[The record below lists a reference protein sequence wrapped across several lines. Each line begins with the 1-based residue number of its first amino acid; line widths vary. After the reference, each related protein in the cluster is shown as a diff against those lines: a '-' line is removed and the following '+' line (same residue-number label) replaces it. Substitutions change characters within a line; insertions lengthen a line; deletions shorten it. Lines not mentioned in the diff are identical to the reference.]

1 MWKITLIVMLL
12 VVSSAPL
19 ASASPTYLRV
29 DEVTMWLEGYNATL
43 ELKYELNFLAKTYV
57 LLFGAKT
64 IEPEI
69 RKFLPFEEIK
79 ILKLNDKRALV
90 RVINIT
96 RSVDEKSDRIYYL
109 YQPYY
114 FSYPIK
120 RIVIVYPDGTRLE
133 LFNRDSTPPK
143 IATIYK

>member
-1 MWKITLIVMLL
+1 LVVMLIT
-12 VVSSAPL
+12 VSYAPSA
-19 ASASPTYLRV
+19 YLKV
-29 DEVTMWLEGYNATL
+29 NEVTMWLEGYNATV
-43 ELKYELNFLAKTYV
+43 ELNFNLNFLAKTYV

-69 RKFLPFEEIK
+69 KEFLPFEEIEV
-79 ILKLNDKRALV
+79 LKLNDKRAV
-90 RVINIT
+90 VKVINIT
-96 RSVDEKSDRIYYL
+96 RSVDERKDRIYYL
-109 YQPYY
+109 YQPYH

-133 LFNRDSTPPK
+133 LFDRDSTPPK